1 MPTPVFELKCKL
13 QEYDWGQTGLN
24 GLAAQMAHAS
34 GTHEF
39 QLDEKK
45 QYAELWM
52 GTHQNGPASLQDGT
66 PLQKHVDTD
75 KEYFL
80 GKSMLKHFDGDSTVP
95 FLFKIL
101 TARKALQLQIH
112 PDKKSAAKL
121 HEQSPDEFKDTNH
134 KPEIALAVTKFEVF
148 AGFRPPAEI
157 NNLLTSVPE
166 LSEILE
172 TKEVPESASKEEQT
186 AVVKKMLSVCFDM
199 KDSTP
204 AYEKLMKSSGL
215 SKFSQEKDL
224 LRRAQEMYPGDAG
237 ALVVVFLMNYF
248 VLQPG
253 DASYVK
259 ENGIHAWFYG
269 EGMIECMAT
278 SDNVINAGFL
288 PEGDRAKKQFLDL
301 VRYDSNPRDDHH
313 VHSEKYEKG
322 SGKTIVYDPPIEEFS
337 ILKTDLSKGEKEEI
351 DGVEGPG
358 ILICVEGEAKVGY
371 EKGAEKGDF
380 ELSKGHVFFVA
391 AGTKLSYE
399 AKNTLQVY
407 EGKFGISIHDKTSK
421 ANSIQQSA
429 GR

>member
-24 GLAAQMAHAS
+24 GLAAQMANAS

-39 QLDEKK
+39 KLDEKK

-66 PLQKHVDTD
+66 PLQKHVDSD

-80 GKSMLKHFDGDSTVP
+80 GKPMLEKFQGDSTVP

-121 HEQSPDEFKDTNH
+121 HEKSPEEFKDTNH

-148 AGFRPPAEI
+148 AGFRPPQQI
-157 NNLLTSVPE
+157 NNLLSSIPE
-166 LSEILE
+166 LSDIFQ
-172 TKEVPESASKEEQT
+172 TKEVPESASKDEQT
-186 AVVKKMLSVCFDM
+186 EIVKKMLSVCFDIE
-199 KDSTP
+199 DSTSV
-204 AYEKLMKSSGL
+204 YEKLMKSSGL
-215 SKFSQEKDL
+215 SKFPQEKDL

-269 EGMIECMAT
+269 EGMIECMAV
-278 SDNVINAGFL
+278 SDNVINAGFM
-288 PEGDRAKKQFLDL
+288 PESDRAKKQFLDL
-301 VRYDSNPRDDHH
+301 VRYDSSPEADHH
-313 VHSEKYEKG
+313 VHSEKYAKG
-322 SGKTIVYDPPIEEFS
+322 TGKTVVYDPPIEEFS
-337 ILKTDLSKGEKEEI
+337 ILKTDLSKGEKEDI
-351 DGVEGPG
+351 DGVDGPG
-358 ILICVEGEAKVGY
+358 ILICVKGEAKVSY
-371 EKGAEKGDF
+371 EKGSEKGDF
-380 ELSKGHVFFVA
+380 DLSEGHVFFVA

-399 AKNTLQVY
+399 AKSALQVF
-407 EGKFGISIHDKTSK
+407 EGKFSRMFLIVMG
-421 ANSIQQSA
+421 
-429 GR
+429 